1 LSQFEELIALS
12 SSTYQGSAFDDDPI
26 ERSTNFDSL
35 ISTLEYDRTITNKI
49 QSNQY
54 SNNRD
59 INNEWN
65 GGMIRDYSSK
75 IKKTKTILIVDDDKD
90 ITMAAKNSLE
100 MENNHSA
107 NNAFFQVYTYNFP
120 ILALSE
126 FKPNFYDL
134 LLVDVEMPNLNGFEL
149 YKKMVEIDANPKIC
163 FMSAAEVNYEA
174 LREIYPS
181 VSFGCFIKKPVSV
194 EQLIRKV
201 KAELE

>member
-65 GGMIRDYSSK
+65 GGTIRDYSSK

-149 YKKMVEIDANPKIC
+149 YKKMLEIDANPKIC

-174 LREIYPS
+174 
-181 VSFGCFIKKPVSV
+181 
-194 EQLIRKV
+194 
-201 KAELE
+201 

>member
-1 LSQFEELIALS
+1 MSQFEELIALS